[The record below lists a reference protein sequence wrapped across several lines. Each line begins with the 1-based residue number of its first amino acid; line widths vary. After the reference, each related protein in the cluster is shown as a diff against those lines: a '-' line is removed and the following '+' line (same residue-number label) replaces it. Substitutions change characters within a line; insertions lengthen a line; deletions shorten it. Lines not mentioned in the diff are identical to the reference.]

1 MELWKKAFIKTI
13 PVMAGYTVLGIGA
26 GILAVSKGYGVLW
39 VLCMSIF
46 IYGGSMQYVGV
57 DLMAAAVSPI
67 SVLIVSFM
75 VQARH
80 LFYGISMVD
89 KLKEEKSLKK
99 LYTIFAVT
107 DETYAL
113 ICQEDI
119 HTKEYGFRYYFT
131 IAFFNHLYWITG
143 TVFGALLGN
152 LLPLDTT
159 GIDFAMTALFVS
171 IFVEQVLDSN
181 KQIYSF
187 LGIGITLIARIC
199 FGSSSFLI
207 PAMIGIIM
215 MLGLL
220 YKGKKN
226 A

>member
-1 MELWKKAFIKTI
+1 
-13 PVMAGYTVLGIGA
+13 MAGYTVLGIGA

-119 HTKEYGFRYYFT
+119 HTREYGFRYYFT
-131 IAFFNHLYWITG
+131 IALFNHLYWITG
-143 TVFGALLGN
+143 TVLGALLGN
-152 LLPLDTT
+152 LLPVDTT
-159 GIDFAMTALFVS
+159 GIDFAMTALFVA
-171 IFVEQVLDSN
+171 IFVEQVMDSN

-187 LGIGITLIARIC
+187 LGVGITLIARIC
-199 FGSSSFLI
+199 FGASSFLI
-207 PAMIGIIM
+207 PAMLGMIM
-215 MLGLL
+215 MLSLL

>member
-57 DLMAAAVSPI
+57 DLMASAISPI
-67 SVLIVSFM
+67 SILIVSFM

-99 LYTIFAVT
+99 LYTIFAIT

-131 IAFFNHLYWITG
+131 IALFNHLYWITG
-143 TVFGALLGN
+143 TVLGALLGN
-152 LLPLDTT
+152 LLPVDTT

-199 FGSSSFLI
+199 FGISSFLI

-215 MLGLL
+215 MLSLL